1 MTNTAVSAL
10 ITKARRRIN
19 EDSTTF
25 FPDADFID
33 FADEGQKYFVRQT
46 RYLEDTDSQAAV
58 SGTQAYDLP
67 TDFLALIRLTFNGK
81 KIDRVSFYEIDELNL
96 DETSYSGTP
105 TLYYILNDKIYLI
118 PTPSSTDTIKLYYYK
133 SPATLSATSSTLE
146 TPPIYDD
153 AIVCYMVY
161 MAYKKDAES
170 DISSLDF
177 ADYWMTECNAKISQ
191 IKSDMQEDKL
201 DRPMMFVRSRTH
213 RLRSPM
219 RDWK

>member
-10 ITKARRRIN
+10 ITKARRRVN
-19 EDSTTF
+19 ETSTTF
-25 FPDADFID
+25 FEDDDFVD
-33 FADEGQKYFVRQT
+33 WADEAQKYFVRQT
-46 RYLEDTDSQAAV
+46 RYLESSESTSAV
-58 SGTQAYDLP
+58 SGTQSYDLP
-67 TDFLALIRLTFNGK
+67 DDFLALYRVTFNGK
-81 KIDRVSFYEIDELNL
+81 KIDRVSFFEIDELGL

-105 TLYYILNDKIYLI
+105 TLYYVHDDKLYLI
-118 PTPSSTDTIKLYYYK
+118 PKPTTTDTIKVYYYK
-133 SPATLSATSSTLE
+133 YPATIDATTDTLE

-153 AIVCYMVY
+153 VIVAYMVY

-201 DRPMMFVRSRTH
+201 DRPMMFIKSRTH